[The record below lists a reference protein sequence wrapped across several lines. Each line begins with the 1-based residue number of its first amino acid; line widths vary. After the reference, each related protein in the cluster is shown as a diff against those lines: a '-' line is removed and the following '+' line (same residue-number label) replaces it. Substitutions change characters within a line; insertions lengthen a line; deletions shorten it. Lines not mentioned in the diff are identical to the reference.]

1 MVLALLGAAA
11 LAFALATGLFTTR
24 LVRYEVGRSPFAE
37 GAMAVATA
45 LLLGAAVV
53 GIGGSGTSMG
63 GGGHLAVLLIAVA
76 ASATSLVLMRWGA
89 QDPAAGRA
97 AFPMLGPVTSAM
109 VGMVALALLLHGAFP
124 PGARG
129 GPMSGVTML
138 HIAATLVGYL
148 LFAPAFVLGNL
159 YIGQSWRLK
168 TKQLS
173 SAKLP
178 PLVTLETSAWR
189 LLTVGFVLYTLGIV
203 GGYVSSESG
212 HESVRPQHVVAAL
225 AWLVYATALVRR
237 YASGWRGVRA
247 AVALLAGF
255 VITSGAVLLYVLR

>member
-1 MVLALLGAAA
+1 MLVFEIELHGLVDRSFAGVADPQHLGD
-11 LAFALATGLFTTR
+11 LR
-24 LVRYEVGRSPFAE
+24 QHEVGITDRGKFDEDNPVRKLGSCPCGDRPCQCRFPSAADADKCDKPDRVGAE
-37 GAMAVATA
+37 E
-45 LLLGAAVV
+45 LFDL
-53 GIGGSGTSMG
+53 
-63 GGGHLAVLLIAVA
+63 
-76 ASATSLVLMRWGA
+76 
-89 QDPAAGRA
+89 
-97 AFPMLGPVTSAM
+97 
-109 VGMVALALLLHGAFP
+109 
-124 PGARG
+124 
-129 GPMSGVTML
+129 
-138 HIAATLVGYL
+138 GYL

-189 LLTVGFVLYTLGIV
+189 LLTVGFVLYTLGID
-203 GGYVSSESG
+203 GGYLSSESA
-212 HESVRPQHVVAAL
+212 HQSVRPQHVVAGL